1 MTTLKKI
8 WSGFLKALPYLLF
21 FTAVYLIVGLGV
33 MGVNSLRND
42 STPPVATGESS
53 APDMTHMEIVGRLHG
68 TSMVVYVLKLPD
80 TDGLYLQTS
89 SYYNLV
95 PYTHPDGTMV
105 TYDEYMANRAAEGSS

>member
-1 MTTLKKI
+1 MATLKKI
-8 WSGFLKALPYLLF
+8 WSGILKVLPYILF
-21 FTAVYLIVGLGV
+21 FGAVYLIVGFV
-33 MGVNSLRND
+33 IMSLSSEYNGD
-42 STPPVATGESS
+42 TPPTVIESS

-68 TSMVVYVLKLPD
+68 TSMVIYVLKLPD